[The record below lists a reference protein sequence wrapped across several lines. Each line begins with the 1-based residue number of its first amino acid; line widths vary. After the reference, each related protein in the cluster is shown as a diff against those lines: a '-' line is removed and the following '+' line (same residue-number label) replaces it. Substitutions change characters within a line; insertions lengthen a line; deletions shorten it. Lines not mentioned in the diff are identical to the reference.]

1 MRLPFSMSFGLC
13 VLVRGGILMVSRMP
27 VDAMDRFVADTRSA
41 IFVRRADN
49 LLMIRPDKTL
59 GLNATATTLLAALY
73 EREALPSSR
82 VVAQLAPQLGVEYD
96 RLLEDARTLLDNVR
110 HLLNEDFTPRHGLR
124 FGTFDR
130 SRVAYPTL
138 AEIALTYGC
147 QNRCA
152 FCYASS
158 PHRRDEGPMMT
169 TEEIKHVMRT
179 IYHEAH
185 VPSLSFTGGEAT
197 LHRDL
202 PELITY
208 GHDLGFR
215 VNLITNGIRA
225 ADPTFVSRLV
235 EAGLDSA
242 QVSLEAGDAATHDLI
257 VGRTGAFAATTA
269 AIRNFRTL
277 GIHVHTNSTLCGRNL
292 DQAEDLIRYVA
303 QKLGL
308 RTLSMNMVI
317 RTGEALIDPT
327 MDVTYT
333 EVAQRLPALL
343 AVAQREDVRLV
354 WYSPIPYCI
363 FNPVLHGLGA
373 KSCACVDGILSVD
386 PAGRVLPCSSFGDG
400 IGSLL
405 DHGFRSIYDSKA
417 ARYWR
422 EKTFI
427 PPMCRTCNDVDVCA
441 GACPLYWDAA
451 GSFSELPRERA
462 GDTKARSRWERQ
474 RRRSGSFG
482 VKPSHHRPT
491 LPVHNDGTVTHG

>member
-1 MRLPFSMSFGLC
+1 MRLPFGVPFGLC
-13 VLVRGGILMVSRMP
+13 VLVRRGFLMVSRMP

-73 EREALPSSR
+73 DREARPAGR
-82 VVAQLAPQLGVEYD
+82 VVAELAPQLGVEYD

-158 PHRRDEGPMMT
+158 PHRRDEGPAMT
-169 TEEIKHVMRT
+169 TQEIKRIMHT

-197 LHRDL
+197 LHPDL

-215 VNLITNGIRA
+215 VNLITNGIRPADA
-225 ADPTFVSRLV
+225 AFASRLV
-235 EAGLDSA
+235 DAGLDSA
-242 QVSLEAGDAATHDLI
+242 QVSLEAGAAATHDQI
-257 VGRTGAFAATTA
+257 VGREGAFAATTA
-269 AIRNFRTL
+269 AIRNFRAL
-277 GIHVHTNSTLCGRNL
+277 GIHVHTNTTLCGRNL
-292 DQAEDLIRYVA
+292 DRAEDLILFVA
-303 QKLGL
+303 RSLGL
-308 RTLSMNMVI
+308 QTLSMNMVI
-317 RTGEALIDPT
+317 RTGEALVDST
-327 MDVTYT
+327 MEVTYS
-333 EVAQRLPALL
+333 EVARQLPPLL
-343 AVAQREDVRLV
+343 AAAQKEGVRLV

-422 EKTFI
+422 EKRFV
-427 PPMCRTCNDVDVCA
+427 PPMCRTCHDVDVCA

-451 GSFSELPRERA
+451 GSFAELPRTRA
-462 GDTKARSRWERQ
+462 GDPKARSRWERQ

-482 VKPSHHRPT
+482 VKPSSHQPT
-491 LPVHNDGTVTHG
+491 LPVHSNDTVTHG